1 MEQGT
6 LKYSERLYLCL
17 NNYHCNLNSK
27 FNHLFHSLNVIEC
40 TLGCQYIS
48 VTLYLL
54 QTYLS
59 GKPLFKGQGPIN
71 LKSKQHCLR
80 KIKCGVYMTRSKRV
94 EYKQINET
102 GEKVEKEEVESNQT
116 EEVSNLFR
124 TISISKDLQSLNAE
138 ESMDKQ
144 KSDALVM
151 DETTIG
157 EGTDDYID
165 ENNVENV
172 LSIEEVDEKIQ
183 RIAELRTAYRKKHN
197 ELKVLLGSNYE
208 ESYAEDG
215 KSVKIDVM
223 KN

>member
-1 MEQGT
+1 
-6 LKYSERLYLCL
+6 
-17 NNYHCNLNSK
+17 
-27 FNHLFHSLNVIEC
+27 
-40 TLGCQYIS
+40 
-48 VTLYLL
+48 
-54 QTYLS
+54 
-59 GKPLFKGQGPIN
+59 
-71 LKSKQHCLR
+71 
-80 KIKCGVYMTRSKRV
+80 MTRSKRV

-183 RIAELRTAYRKKHN
+183 RIAELRTAYRKKQ
-197 ELKVLLGSNYE
+197 
-208 ESYAEDG
+208 
-215 KSVKIDVM
+215 
-223 KN
+223 

>member
-1 MEQGT
+1 
-6 LKYSERLYLCL
+6 
-17 NNYHCNLNSK
+17 
-27 FNHLFHSLNVIEC
+27 
-40 TLGCQYIS
+40 
-48 VTLYLL
+48 
-54 QTYLS
+54 
-59 GKPLFKGQGPIN
+59 
-71 LKSKQHCLR
+71 
-80 KIKCGVYMTRSKRV
+80 MTRSKRV

-138 ESMDKQ
+138 ENMDKQ

-172 LSIEEVDEKIQ
+172 LSIEEVDEKFN
-183 RIAELRTAYRKKHN
+183 ELR
-197 ELKVLLGSNYE
+197 S
-208 ESYAEDG
+208 
-215 KSVKIDVM
+215 
-223 KN
+223 